1 MREDMSIKKTISLQE
16 DVAEVAEKNAR
27 IMCNGNLSNYI
38 NSLIY
43 QNNKEDIDKVAKEN
57 EERKPIRC
65 GVIFAATKN
74 TDCKY
79 CCKSILVGNS
89 ICNAKFSDGHVGY
102 VHKKCS
108 REQETIIIDNV
119 TN

>member
-1 MREDMSIKKTISLQE
+1 MIVGIKIRREKMSVKKTISLQE

-43 QNNKEDIDKVAKEN
+43 SINKEDIEKVAKAN

-65 GVIFAATKN
+65 GVIFSATKN
-74 TDCKY
+74 TDCEY
-79 CCKSILVGNS
+79 CGKSILEGNT
-89 ICNAKFSDGHVGY
+89 ICNARFLDGHVSY
-102 VHKKCS
+102 VHKRCCK
-108 REQETIIIDNV
+108 E
-119 TN
+119 